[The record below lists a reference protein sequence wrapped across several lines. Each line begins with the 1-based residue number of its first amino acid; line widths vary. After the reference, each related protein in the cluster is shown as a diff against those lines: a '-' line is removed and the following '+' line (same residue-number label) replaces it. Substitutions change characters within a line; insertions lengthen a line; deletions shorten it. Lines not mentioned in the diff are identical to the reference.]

1 MNPRLTELADVLDL
15 LYQKLSVFEKEL
27 ALSSSPLVKFEMKQR
42 INQEIW
48 PDIRRYESEY
58 WSLYPPETIVIP
70 DPTAESYLRQV
81 EFAVAAIEKTPSVN
95 YPPALVPLLQDIRT
109 KLGEDKSA
117 SAKLKIALPLIPAIA
132 SYELELDT
140 AKAMQETWTS
150 IKSWI
155 RK

>member
-1 MNPRLTELADVLDL
+1 MNPRLVELANVLEL
-15 LYQKLSVFEKEL
+15 LYQKLAAFEKEL

-42 INQEIW
+42 IIQEIW
-48 PDIRRYESEY
+48 PSIRRYESEY
-58 WSLYPPETIVIP
+58 WSLYPPEAIVIP
-70 DPTAESYLRQV
+70 DSTAERYLRQI
-81 EFAVAAIEKTPSVN
+81 EFAVVSIEQTSSAN
-95 YPPALVPLLQDIRT
+95 YPPGLVPLLQDIRA

-140 AKAMQETWTS
+140 AKVMQEAWTS